1 MHSRY
6 IFRSVG
12 INTDPSLREIFD
24 SRGIRSVRQYTSP
37 KFVYPNAEQLADLT
51 TIGHVWS
58 IGDRFY
64 KLAHEHYGSSELWWV
79 IAWYN
84 QTPLESQVAMGDV
97 VEIPFPLVRILR
109 ILEV

>member
-6 IFRSVG
+6 IFRSIG
-12 INTDPSLREIFD
+12 INSSPSFKEAFD
-24 SRGIRSVRQYTSP
+24 SRGVKFIRQYKTP
-37 KFVYPNAEQLADLT
+37 KLVYPTAEQISELT

-58 IGDRFY
+58 LGDRFY

-84 QTPLESQVAMGDV
+84 QTPLESQIDMGDV
-97 VEIPFPLVRILR
+97 IEIPFPLVRILR
-109 ILEV
+109 MLEV